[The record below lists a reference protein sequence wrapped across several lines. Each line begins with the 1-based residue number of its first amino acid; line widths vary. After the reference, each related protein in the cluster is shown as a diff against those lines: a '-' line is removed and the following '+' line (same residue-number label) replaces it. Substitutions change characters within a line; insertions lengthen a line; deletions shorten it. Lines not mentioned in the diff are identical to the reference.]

1 MNDFDETLPGPFQ
14 YDVTRMAASFTIA
27 GRYDGLSKADTRATT
42 LASVTAYRETM
53 AEFAQMQTM
62 DIWYARLDE
71 DEVLAAVR
79 SAGAETSTSKK
90 GKKAAKQAEKTFRKG
105 AAKARTRDSLQALS
119 KLGELVE
126 GRYRIVSQ
134 PRSWCRCVTCRP
146 PTGCPQMRS
155 SG

>member
-1 MNDFDETLPGPFQ
+1 LNDFDETLPGPFQ

-71 DEVLAAVR
+71 DELISVIRGLVTEE
-79 SAGAETSTSKK
+79 AGEVNGDGFVA
-90 GKKAAKQAEKTFRKG
+90 
-105 AAKARTRDSLQALS
+105 
-119 KLGELVE
+119 
-126 GRYRIVSQ
+126 
-134 PRSWCRCVTCRP
+134 
-146 PTGCPQMRS
+146 
-155 SG
+155 